1 MNPHKHNKHIS
12 NSNSNNDNI
21 TRNNKYSNNNNNS
34 YNSNSNNINKEK
46 PLNKNYYNKN
56 NTNTEYL
63 ETKPQLSSRI
73 LQMNFMKKNTNF
85 NIGNTNT
92 DTNNKE
98 NNTIKLKST
107 LNIDNDIQK
116 INETLFKQ
124 TGENWELA
132 DVIDSALLASQDKF
146 DRKPQPLLSK
156 IMLNGSRRIIKK
168 KKEIEGDD
176 DNEYK
181 SRFDLKNYIN
191 KRKSKK

>member
-12 NSNSNNDNI
+12 NSNSNNYKNDKN
-21 TRNNKYSNNNNNS
+21 TGNNKYSNNN
-34 YNSNSNNINKEK
+34 NNINKEK